1 MRRDS
6 AGGGV
11 LGAYAALNDVL
22 ATAIV
27 WFASAL
33 MMIIAVA
40 PFVAAVVRYWTGQGY
55 DWLAELPPQ
64 LLPWV
69 VFPLVG
75 VVLRRERHIAVDIL
89 PHFLEGRRLLR
100 LRAAVMAISLA
111 ACVLFAVF
119 GVSAVRFF
127 ARLGQI
133 STTEIEFPL
142 WWLYVS
148 YPLGFALAANF
159 CLEALL
165 RHLAGRTAPAA
176 AEPELQGLIE

>member
-1 MRRDS
+1 MTRVS
-6 AGGGV
+6 GLV
-11 LGAYAALNDVL
+11 GAYARLNDRL
-22 ATAIV
+22 AAVITA
-27 WFASAL
+27 FASAL
-33 MMIIAVA
+33 TMIIVVA
-40 PFVAAVVRYWTGQGY
+40 PFAAAVIRYWTGQGY

-75 VVLRRERHIAVDIL
+75 VLLRKERHIAVDVV
-89 PHFLEGRRLLR
+89 PHFLSGRGLAA
-100 LRAAVMAISLA
+100 LRAVVMAISLA
-111 ACVLFAVF
+111 GCVVFAAY
-119 GVSAVRFF
+119 GAVAVQFF
-127 ARLGQI
+127 AQLGQI

-159 CLEALL
+159 CVEALL
-165 RHLAGRTAPAA
+165 RQISGDAPLPA

>member
-1 MRRDS
+1 
-6 AGGGV
+6 
-11 LGAYAALNDVL
+11 LGAYARFNDVL
-22 ATAIV
+22 AAVIV
-27 WFASAL
+27 SIASAL
-33 MMIIAVA
+33 MLVIVLA

-75 VVLRRERHIAVDIL
+75 VLLRRERHIAVDVL
-89 PHFLEGRRLLR
+89 PHFLDGAR
-100 LRAAVMAISLA
+100 LRWLRTSVMAISLA
-111 ACVLFAVF
+111 GCLVFAIF

-159 CLEALL
+159 CLEAMLQQI
-165 RHLAGRTAPAA
+165 AGRAAPALA
-176 AEPELQGLIE
+176 SPELKGLIE

>member
-1 MRRDS
+1 VTHVV
-6 AGGGV
+6 GLV
-11 LGAYAALNDVL
+11 GAYARLNDRL
-22 ATAIV
+22 AAAITAV
-27 WFASAL
+27 ASAL
-33 MMIIAVA
+33 MMIIVVA
-40 PFVAAVVRYWTGQGY
+40 PFAAAVIRYWTGQGY

-75 VVLRRERHIAVDIL
+75 VLLRKERHIAVDVL
-89 PHFLEGRRLLR
+89 PHFLEGRGLAV
-100 LRAAVMAISLA
+100 LRAIVMAISLA
-111 ACVLFAVF
+111 GCVLFAVY
-119 GVSAVRFF
+119 GAIAVRFF
-127 ARLGQI
+127 AQLGQI

-165 RHLAGRTAPAA
+165 RHISGDAPVRD